1 MLDGPSC
8 PLTCHV
14 TPLDTCQPLLPS
26 RIKPTVLT
34 SSPPSNHLVSPQMSH
49 DLDSSYPPPLRHV
62 GHRED
67 DDEPPESITDSDP
80 VPVPVIDLHCLND
93 DVDKDGEEL
102 RKLDEACRE
111 WGIFRL
117 VNHGVPL
124 GLMAEVEE
132 LTKRLFWMSFE
143 SKKSSCEEGPVSYF
157 WGTPALTPSGSALS
171 GGHRKINLVEGFN
184 LPLSQLSEFHPQLP
198 LLQSFRV
205 AMIEYGEHISRIAT
219 SLFKAM
225 ASKLEVKME
234 EDKSSNCYVSDKTG
248 NIRVYR
254 YPRSPNNHHVIGS
267 WGMEP
272 HTDSSV
278 LSILNHHTQ
287 DSALELFNNHQWLP
301 LQSIPN
307 TLVVNIGDM
316 MQAISDDRYK
326 SALHRVRIS
335 QEKER
340 ISVCYFVFPDEEF
353 VIESSKYKPF
363 SYSDFRAQVQ
373 EDIKTTGYKV
383 GLSRFSQTHH

>member
-1 MLDGPSC
+1 
-8 PLTCHV
+8 
-14 TPLDTCQPLLPS
+14 
-26 RIKPTVLT
+26 
-34 SSPPSNHLVSPQMSH
+34 MSF
-49 DLDSSYPPPLRHV
+49 LDSSYPPPLCHL
-62 GHRED
+62 GIDEDDAGNHREHHQ
-67 DDEPPESITDSDP
+67 EHPETATTSDP
-80 VPVPVIDLHCLND
+80 VPVPVIDLQCLND
-93 DVDKDGEEL
+93 DEVL
-102 RKLDEACRE
+102 RRLDEACRE
-111 WGIFRL
+111 WGIFRV
-117 VNHGVPL
+117 VNHGVPAA
-124 GLMAEVEE
+124 LMAELED

-143 SKKSSCEEGPVSYF
+143 SKKASCEGSPVSYF
-157 WGTPALTPSGSALS
+157 WGTPALTPSGTALS

-184 LPLSQLSEFHPQLP
+184 LPLSQLSEFHPRLP

-205 AMIEYGEHISRIAT
+205 AVLEYEEQVARIAT

-225 ASKLEVKME
+225 AKNLDDVSILE
-234 EDKSSNCYVSDKTG
+234 KSSQYLSHKTA

-254 YPRSPNNHHVIGS
+254 YPRSPNNNNNNNTVAS

-278 LSILNHHTQ
+278 LSILSPHTQ
-287 DSALELFNNHQWLP
+287 DSSLEILNSYQWLP

-307 TLVVNIGDM
+307 TLLVNIGDM

-353 VIESSKYKPF
+353 VIGSSKYKPF

-373 EDIKTTGYKV
+373 EDIKAIGYKV
-383 GLSRFSQTHH
+383 GLSRFTQTHHHHT